1 MFQVGDIGVRAPHR
15 AIGAKGSESDAA
27 TDQDPVEAMSTSGR
41 PVMEVLVRS
50 DIDVGYNSVSSL
62 FIFTIIHHPLQ

>member
-27 TDQDPVEAMSTSGR
+27 MDQDPAEAMSTSGR

-50 DIDVGYNSVSSL
+50 DIDAGYNSVPSL
-62 FIFTIIHHPLQ
+62 FIFIIIHSLQ